1 MRRARYRAR
10 VPLLLLALLLLA
22 VVPASA
28 QPTAMGTEV
37 VAVYPHDARAFTQ
50 GLLLHDG
57 ALFESTG
64 LVGRSSVRQVEL
76 TTGKV
81 LRQKDLPPPLF
92 GEGLAWANDELVQ
105 LTWQN
110 HRALRWVP
118 ATFES
123 RGEWSYDGEGWG
135 LCFDGKTLVQSDGSH
150 RLFFRDPK
158 TFAVQRTLAVANKG
172 PGVQPHAGQFPGCDR
187 GTLAAEAPDDFHFD
201 ARGGTVFEQ
210 AKHGR
215 IGDRRIVNQQFFFR
229 LAEKRSELLAGVGRG
244 VPGGL
249 KAVRED
255 LLEEDGQREDRHEAR
270 HQSDRDRPL
279 HMRPV
284 LPPRPRLQPTQAHI
298 HDHRHRT
305 E

>member
-10 VPLLLLALLLLA
+10 MPWLLLALLLLA
-22 VVPASA
+22 VAPANA

-81 LRQKDLPPPLF
+81 MRQKDLPAPLF

-110 HRALRWVP
+110 HRALRWAP

-135 LCFDGKTLVQSDGSH
+135 LASTARRSCRATAAIACSSAIRRPSRCNAPLPS
-150 RLFFRDPK
+150 P
-158 TFAVQRTLAVANKG
+158 RTAN
-172 PGVQPHAGQFPGCDR
+172 R
-187 GTLAAEAPDDFHFD
+187 
-201 ARGGTVFEQ
+201 
-210 AKHGR
+210 
-215 IGDRRIVNQQFFFR
+215 
-229 LAEKRSELLAGVGRG
+229 
-244 VPGGL
+244 
-249 KAVRED
+249 
-255 LLEEDGQREDRHEAR
+255 
-270 HQSDRDRPL
+270 
-279 HMRPV
+279 
-284 LPPRPRLQPTQAHI
+284 
-298 HDHRHRT
+298 
-305 E
+305 

>member
-10 VPLLLLALLLLA
+10 MPWLLLALLVLA
-22 VVPASA
+22 VAPAGA

-81 LRQKDLPPPLF
+81 LRQKDLPAPLF

-110 HRALRWVP
+110 HRALRWAP

-158 TFAVQRTLAVANKG
+158 TFAVQRTLAVTENGQPVTRLNELECVGDTIYAN
-172 PGVQPHAGQFPGCDR
+172 VWTTDR
-187 GTLAAEAPDDFHFD
+187 IVAIAALN
-201 ARGGTVFEQ
+201 GTVRGEID
-210 AKHGR
+210 ASGLLTPEERKA
-215 IGDRRIVNQQFFFR
+215 IGSEAILNGIAYDSADNTFLLTGKLWPKLFR
-229 LAEKRSELLAGVGRG
+229 VRF
-244 VPGGL
+244 VP
-249 KAVRED
+249 R
-255 LLEEDGQREDRHEAR
+255 
-270 HQSDRDRPL
+270 
-279 HMRPV
+279 
-284 LPPRPRLQPTQAHI
+284 
-298 HDHRHRT
+298 
-305 E
+305 